1 MTPKGYSRLRSTHA
15 EGIFYLGEYAYNLTD
30 LKLKSINSIDSKKR
44 VVDPDLQIP
53 RGGYRFTST
62 NTHIKITNLS

>member
-15 EGIFYLGEYAYNLTD
+15 EGILYLGECAYNLTD
-30 LKLKSINSIDSKKR
+30 LKIKFINSIDAKKR
-44 VVDPDLQIP
+44 IVDPNLQIP

-62 NTHIKITNLS
+62 NTHIKK